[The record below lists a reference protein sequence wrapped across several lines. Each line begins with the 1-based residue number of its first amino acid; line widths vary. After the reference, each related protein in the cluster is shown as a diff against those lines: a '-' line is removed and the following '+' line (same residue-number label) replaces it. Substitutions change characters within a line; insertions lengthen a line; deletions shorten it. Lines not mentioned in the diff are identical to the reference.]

1 MPKTD
6 GEWIID
12 RVDLYLNQENWSDH
26 EKLQALLTLV
36 ASVKYDYGMELR
48 GVVA

>member
-1 MPKTD
+1 MKSD

-12 RVDLYLNQENWSDH
+12 RVDLMLHQENWSDH

-36 ASVKYDYGMELR
+36 TSVKSDYGMELR